1 MDRRVKIVA
10 TLGPAS
16 GHSVE
21 RLIQLFEAGAN
32 VVRINAAHGD
42 HDVATGLVTRVRE
55 AGAQIGRRVPI
66 LLDLQGLKIRTGPL
80 EIQGQDVP
88 IARGSRVRL
97 YPQPVPSTPEQIGIN
112 FPNLLGVI
120 TPGSRVLIS
129 DGLIELHVESVSS
142 DHAVATVGRGGPLKQ
157 RQGVTLPGA
166 PITGGAL
173 TEADR
178 ADARHAIEI
187 GVDYLGLSFI
197 NDASD
202 LQLARDFAHACAKEF
217 GVEGPGLVAKIERP
231 EALANLRA
239 IAGASDGIMVAR
251 GDLGV
256 QLPPERVPRAQ
267 KEIIRVSNQLGLPV
281 ITATQMLESMI
292 SQPVATRAET
302 SDVANAVWDGTDAVM
317 LSAESAVGKFPIEAV
332 QTMDRIIREVEKE
345 GPIRS
350 QAASE
355 IADLSDDAAD
365 IELFADATA
374 RAAFQLGE
382 HSPARHLVVFTK
394 TGGAVRRIAKY
405 RPFPPIIA
413 VADTED
419 VARRLNLVWGV
430 ESVVVPVEHDP
441 DSVFRKAGQV
451 IVDAGLADREEW
463 VLIVG
468 SLPMTDTAGQTNLV
482 HFRKVGT

>member
-16 GHSVE
+16 ASSTE
-21 RLIQLFEAGAN
+21 RLAQLLEAGADM
-32 VVRINAAHGD
+32 VRINAAHGG
-42 HDVATGLVTRVRE
+42 HDVATQIVSRVRE
-55 AGAQIGRRVPI
+55 ASERLGRRVPI
-66 LLDLQGLKIRTGPL
+66 LYDLQGLKIRTGALKIPG
-80 EIQGQDVP
+80 EDVP
-88 IARGSRVRL
+88 IARGGRVKVF
-97 YPQPVPSTPEQIGIN
+97 PNAEPSTSEQIGIN
-112 FPNLLGVI
+112 FPHLLQVI
-120 TPGSRVLIS
+120 SPGSRLLIS
-129 DGLIELHVESVSS
+129 DGLIELHVDDVYA
-142 DHAVATVGRGGPLKQ
+142 DHATTTVSRGGQLKQ

-173 TEADR
+173 TSADR
-178 ADARHAIEI
+178 VDLRFAVEVGI
-187 GVDYLGLSFI
+187 DYLGLSFI

-202 LQLARDFAHACAKEF
+202 LEQARDFAATCAKDCGGET
-217 GVEGPGLVAKIERP
+217 PGLVAKIERP
-231 EALANLRA
+231 EALANLRE
-239 IAGASDGIMVAR
+239 IASASDGIMVAR

-267 KEIIRVSNQLGLPV
+267 KEIIRVSNQLGVPV

-355 IADLSDDAAD
+355 IAQIAEDADDV
-365 IELFADATA
+365 ERFADATA

-382 HSPARHLVVFTK
+382 HSPAQHLVVFTK

-405 RPFPPIIA
+405 RPYPPIIA
-413 VADTED
+413 VADTE
-419 VARRLNLVWGV
+419 VIARRLNLVWGV
-430 ESVVVPVEHDP
+430 ECVVVPVEPDP
-441 DSVFRKAGQV
+441 DTVFRKAGKV
-451 IVDAGLADREEW
+451 IVEAGLADNEEW
-463 VLIVG
+463 ALIVG
-468 SLPMTDTAGQTNLV
+468 SLPMTDRAGQTNLV
-482 HFRKVGT
+482 HFRKLGT